1 MAKRRSLAFVTVIAS
16 AALLLSACAAGA
28 DTGSS
33 DGSQDTKGPL
43 RVGAYGST
51 WTEAVKATAAKAFT
65 EETGVKVEYV
75 EGNPSDVAAQIYATS
90 AQGAEPP
97 VDVITTDDPVQ
108 TQLAQRELLV
118 PVAEYADSVDGLFE
132 NVPMEANNEGYAPPV
147 CDWYITL
154 TYNKVKFEELGLPT
168 PTSWEALFDSQLAG
182 RVAIPDI
189 TTAMGLPFVFAVSD
203 GQGMSAGIEKI
214 ATLDTYSV
222 YTSSGDMQSDMANGN
237 VWAAATVDGRG
248 WGMVDSDPDQFGAII
263 PEVAGTDGKIGP
275 RAGSCYYD
283 IVKDTPRMDLAAK
296 FLGHVYADE
305 TQAEFAAQTGYIPS
319 SPTAI
324 EILISKD
331 GKWADR
337 IPEVDATV
345 PVDWQDVVPNIA
357 DLTDEFN
364 RKLG

>member
-1 MAKRRSLAFVTVIAS
+1 MAKRRSLAFVTLAAS
-16 AALLLSACAAGA
+16 AALLLSACASGG
-28 DTGSS
+28 DSS
-33 DGSQDTKGPL
+33 DSGSQDTEGPL

-65 EETGVKVEYV
+65 EETGVEVEYV

-97 VDVITTDDPVQ
+97 VDVLTTDDPTQ

-118 PVAEYADSVDGLFE
+118 PVSEYADKVEGLFE
-132 NVPMEANNEGYAPPV
+132 NVPTEANNEGYAPPV

-154 TYNKVKFEELGLPT
+154 TYNKPKFAELGLPE
-168 PTSWEALFDSQLAG
+168 PTSWDDLFASELAG

-189 TTAMGLPFVFAVSD
+189 TTAMGLPFIFAVSD
-203 GQGMSAGIEKI
+203 GEGMSAGIDKI

-237 VWAAATVDGRG
+237 IWAAATVDGRG
-248 WGMVDSDPDQFGAII
+248 WGMVDSDPEQFGAII
-263 PEVAGTDGKIGP
+263 PEVAGADGKIGP

-283 IVKDTPRMDLAAK
+283 IVKDTPRLDLAAK
-296 FLGHVYADE
+296 FMSHIYADE

-319 SPTAI
+319 SPSAI
-324 EILISKD
+324 DLLISKD

-337 IPEVDATV
+337 IPEIDTTV
-345 PVDWQDVVPNIA
+345 PVNWQEVVPNIA